1 MLHCDI
7 IVTLIIII
15 IMIMIM
21 VAVVVRIMEQMFR
34 ILRSLADEQLVDHRP
49 LNWRCNR
56 TVVWEYFITGTF

>member
-1 MLHCDI
+1 
-7 IVTLIIII
+7 
-15 IMIMIM
+15 MIM
-21 VAVVVRIMEQMFR
+21 VAVVVRIVEQMFR